1 LISPWRVLALALGAQ
16 VGISV
21 IDQGIPTLAGF
32 LKRDLELSAG
42 GAGLLVSAYYFGK
55 ILGSYAAGI
64 AADRLGERRVLVLGG
79 AVAAAFVALAA
90 AAGPVSLLFV
100 LLLLAGVA
108 GAAGTPAGGRLVL
121 VAFPA
126 ERRGLALGIRQTGIP
141 LGGII
146 AAGALPPIAAT
157 AGWRWSLVAAAGLAI
172 LGLLP
177 LALTRID
184 RVTEPL
190 LENVE
195 RPRGQQRNVY
205 LLTLWACLIV
215 SGQYALL
222 VFLVLDLH
230 ETASLSLTTGA
241 LLLAIANATGIVGR
255 IAWGAASDRA
265 LANGRKPLLLLL
277 TAVGLGGVLLLL
289 LVPRDAPLAVLA
301 VMASIAGL
309 SLIGYQGLWITMLA
323 ESAGTR
329 QVGAATGFAITFVT
343 ISMALSPPLYG
354 LIADAAG
361 TYRAVWAALAVVV
374 ALAFIP
380 AALVRESPRRADEVE
395 LGGLEPPTS

>member
-1 LISPWRVLALALGAQ
+1 MTRGVISPWRVLALALGAQ

-21 IDQGIPTLAGF
+21 LDQGIPTLTGF
-32 LKRDLELSAG
+32 LKRDLELSAS
-42 GAGLLVSAYYFGK
+42 GAGLLVSAYFFGK

-79 AVAAAFVALAA
+79 AIAAAFVALAA
-90 AAGPVSLLFV
+90 TAGPIELLFA

-141 LGGII
+141 LGGIV
-146 AAGALPPIAAT
+146 AAAVLPTIAAT
-157 AGWRWSLVAAAGLAI
+157 AGWRWSLLAAAGLAV

-184 RVTEPL
+184 RVAEPL

-215 SGQYALL
+215 SGQYALV
-222 VFLVLDLH
+222 VFLALDLH
-230 ETASLSLTTGA
+230 ETASLSLAQGA
-241 LLLAIANATGIVGR
+241 LLLALANATGIVGR

-265 LANGRKPLLLLL
+265 LARGRKPLLLLL
-277 TAVGLGGVLLLL
+277 TAVGLAGVLLLL
-289 LVPRDAPLAVLA
+289 LVPRDAPLPLLA

-354 LIADAAG
+354 LAADAAG

-380 AALVRESPRRADEVE
+380 AALVRESRP
-395 LGGLEPPTS
+395 